1 MDTATAAAFTL
12 LLVQD
17 HLKHHGM
24 YDTLAAF
31 SKELVAKAVSASP
44 DVWYDMTHAIGI
56 HGLLHEYPHEST
68 LSALVHVGVIE
79 RQTRLRATTPSV
91 VRITPKTNCRT
102 STVLPDNYGHL
113 PSSASSPS
121 LRPKS
126 ASAAVV
132 ATSTSTPTL
141 GRSVLATPTRGQD
154 HHHHR
159 RSPTNNQLDG
169 GDMRLLKYMNLKQ
182 REPRASLPQLKAIE
196 AAKKEI
202 LLGASPSAINNI
214 APAPSPCCSSSS
226 SIMETTTAPSQWIS
240 DDVRMRQVRRG
251 LAHVQEELHV
261 HNTYEMVLKHQG
273 IGKTIPPRPKERAVL
288 TCTLCLHSFQKQ
300 NLPHQVPY
308 KAVMDLRRSWDPH
321 MKELNPTRARPPT
334 CYDMV
339 RICVFCAQFVQESDR
354 YRPADGAAATVA
366 ATDGKLASMTSALM
380 RRSSTV
386 YEMAT
391 NDPFSCDPIMDGDD
405 DGDVESCTSMDNHN
419 SVGGVF
425 GKNIRYQM
433 QNARTVRNLSKA
445 EWGVISAKQHKHL
458 SEYRGDKGPTMMP
471 LNADDIRRS
480 PVSMKRLLMD
490 ATKLA
495 PSSETSYSGRPS
507 PVSTDRRHTTD
518 EISNSSHR

>member
-79 RQTRLRATTPSV
+79 RQARLRATTPSV
-91 VRITPKTNCRT
+91 VRITPKTNC
-102 STVLPDNYGHL
+102 
-113 PSSASSPS
+113 
-121 LRPKS
+121 
-126 ASAAVV
+126 
-132 ATSTSTPTL
+132 
-141 GRSVLATPTRGQD
+141 QD

-202 LLGASPSAINNI
+202 LLGASSSAINNI

-226 SIMETTTAPSQWIS
+226 SIMETITAPSQWIS

-288 TCTLCLHSFQKQ
+288 TCTLCLHPFQKQ
-300 NLPHQVPY
+300 NLQHQVPY

-518 EISNSSHR
+518 EISNNSHR